1 MLMQSQFIFGHQ
13 TRIVSRSKNG
23 TIIAAS
29 TLKLRNQSNHHQT
42 FAVTRPKSN
51 NIPSSSRRRRR
62 SSSSSSSSWVT
73 STIVVASSST
83 GLFDCP
89 IFAEK
94 ALDKFQQSTSST
106 TKATTE
112 EARVLFENNYIILD
126 CRALD
131 EIDFEGRCS
140 GKPNVIEVPL
150 INAKRVYDADA
161 GKKVYKQEKVNAE
174 AFLSSV
180 TAKAGAT
187 KDAKIMIMDSIGG
200 VRAERAFEI
209 LSSNGFSSLV
219 LVDGGVNAWK
229 AAWDATMRRRQL
241 PGSFSRGFDNAM
253 FSDSM
258 VSHAETFGSGGDET
272 AWVYEQ
278 QYQEKEAD
286 GRASTKSAETP
297 NSREISNL
305 KVENRVVSGAS
316 MDDKFSERRFIKL
329 ENVTNDVISSLSNVF
344 AGSSSIFSSSRGD
357 ANLETKKWG
366 TVAVSL
372 EKSRPFTTANGK
384 HFSTISFGNLDKSEL
399 SVKLFGEAHQAHWKE
414 AKAGMLYAL
423 LDCKPYL
430 CPKTKKFSVSIEDP
444 SQMIKIGK
452 SPDFAYC
459 KGTRAKDG
467 LPCTKAVNLSKCEF
481 CEFHAGGA
489 LRALQTERVAL
500 ASGASK
506 NNSAINQLGGQFAA
520 RSNASR
526 SSHFVNPGG
535 GIGNVAKPSDNMNTT
550 STLNSM
556 HNQRA
561 GNQILSK
568 LAQKQ
573 QQMGTMGV
581 SQRNAAS
588 LTIGKNDNTSVHKI
602 QKKMSKNEDKDDDDD
617 DSDDEELLVEE
628 APRDAALDARVAK
641 VAEAQK
647 RAKALLGNQEL
658 KASDPNNTK
667 VQSFKNRLLNVDLF
681 AGKGVGFGKEN
692 MTTSKSGST
701 NLESAAYVS
710 RLEGENSRLVR
721 ELKETRDEL
730 ARAKAELVRLGS
742 TFSTGRATNTNNKNN
757 NTVRNDSR
765 KKVSTSSFSDAFKNI
780 VTKEDISRPSLH
792 AKEAA
797 DEATDTVFNKMDDLE
812 KMDQIRTFL
821 EDVREQDVDAY
832 YCKQCNKWTSFY
844 PKQSCGDE
852 GAKHPIEKKKATARW
867 FTCSSCATHITT
879 LNQIMPLKCTKHG
892 CNGGTFART
901 GKPVQSEKRIL
912 GSDRLEDIAD
922 RKLMKPRGIEHGFSL
937 RT

>member
-1 MLMQSQFIFGHQ
+1 MNNNTKKRKPMEELQRKAQKLQ
-13 TRIVSRSKNG
+13 T
-23 TIIAAS
+23 
-29 TLKLRNQSNHHQT
+29 L
-42 FAVTRPKSN
+42 
-51 NIPSSSRRRRR
+51 
-62 SSSSSSSSWVT
+62 
-73 STIVVASSST
+73 
-83 GLFDCP
+83 
-89 IFAEK
+89 
-94 ALDKFQQSTSST
+94 
-106 TKATTE
+106 
-112 EARVLFENNYIILD
+112 
-126 CRALD
+126 
-131 EIDFEGRCS
+131 
-140 GKPNVIEVPL
+140 
-150 INAKRVYDADA
+150 
-161 GKKVYKQEKVNAE
+161 
-174 AFLSSV
+174 
-180 TAKAGAT
+180 
-187 KDAKIMIMDSIGG
+187 
-200 VRAERAFEI
+200 ERF
-209 LSSNGFSSLV
+209 
-219 LVDGGVNAWK
+219 
-229 AAWDATMRRRQL
+229 
-241 PGSFSRGFDNAM
+241 
-253 FSDSM
+253 
-258 VSHAETFGSGGDET
+258 
-272 AWVYEQ
+272 
-278 QYQEKEAD
+278 
-286 GRASTKSAETP
+286 
-297 NSREISNL
+297 SNL
-305 KVENRVVSGAS
+305 KVESRVVSGAS

-500 ASGASK
+500 ASGRGKLAGANGKIITSSQTYNPYSK

-832 YCKQCNKWTSFY
+832 HCKQCNKWTSFY